1 MIWSKSL
8 IPNNS
13 LHLLN
18 RKVSLISVL
27 LGVGSPLGWL
37 WVKIMLE
44 EFEMMA
50 VLKISDGVVFKVL
63 IEPIETI
70 DIEDM

>member
-1 MIWSKSL
+1 MPRILLLLLKS
-8 IPNNS
+8 
-13 LHLLN
+13 
-18 RKVSLISVL
+18 KVSSISCL

-37 WVKIMLE
+37 WTRIMLVE
-44 EFEMMA
+44 LVIIA
-50 VLKISDGVVFKVL
+50 VLKTSEGVVFKVL